1 METSSAGQGWMAE
14 SNQGGYLSFLDSG
27 GGGGGEEEKEEDNDD
42 VTNLSL

>member
-1 METSSAGQGWMAE
+1 MDGGKQL
-14 SNQGGYLSFLDSG
+14 GGYLSFLDSG